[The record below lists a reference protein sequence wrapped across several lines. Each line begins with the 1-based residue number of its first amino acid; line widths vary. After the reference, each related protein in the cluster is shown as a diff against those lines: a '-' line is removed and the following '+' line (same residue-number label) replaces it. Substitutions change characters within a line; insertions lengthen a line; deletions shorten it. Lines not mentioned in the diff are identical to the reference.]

1 MKNTLIANAWR
12 TASLSLLYALSF
24 SIQSVYAIELPFTR
38 CFNNKMFLFEYIFIR
53 IRKINLQ
60 KLHIIPYTHI
70 WRLYYIYLL
79 TAVCESKHCVAWNA
93 VYYTFLIA
101 LLCHGT
107 FSSSI
112 FSTLILNRKYCGSF
126 HITQFFDV
134 VGFLTFSQKCFGV
147 KKSDTKSKCNYP
159 SLIRNFYH
167 LVCRQFFI

>member
-1 MKNTLIANAWR
+1 
-12 TASLSLLYALSF
+12 
-24 SIQSVYAIELPFTR
+24 
-38 CFNNKMFLFEYIFIR
+38 MFLFEYMFIR

-60 KLHIIPYTHI
+60 KLHIIPYIHI

-101 LLCHGT
+101 LLYHGT

-112 FSTLILNRKYCGSF
+112 FSALILNRKYCGSF
-126 HITQFFDV
+126 HITQFFVV

-147 KKSDTKSKCNYP
+147 KKKRYQIGMQLPKFNQKLLSFGLQTIFHIFFS
-159 SLIRNFYH
+159 
-167 LVCRQFFI
+167 QFFWHSQFRLRLLNASRVFCIFWSHSKWNLLIF